1 MMENNN
7 LKETNVELGRR
18 SLNMSTNLERA
29 EREFNVLKQKYFSQG
44 EMMETA

>member
-1 MMENNN
+1 MMENNH

-18 SLNMSTNLERA
+18 SLNMLTNLERA
-29 EREFNVLKQKYFSQG
+29 EREFKTLKQKYFSQG